1 MPFFSVTC
9 KVQLYVEVQVGMQE
23 YGMTML
29 NPNGIY
35 IKFLLKSIDHYFQ
48 FYLVYLSAR
57 YDYIPQL
64 TQESFPVF
72 RKKNVFGLILS
83 RSPIKA

>member
-1 MPFFSVTC
+1 MQV
-9 KVQLYVEVQVGMQE
+9 YVEVQVGMQE

-48 FYLVYLSAR
+48 FYLVYLSALF

-64 TQESFPVF
+64 TQVSFPVF
-72 RKKNVFGLILS
+72 EKKMSL
-83 RSPIKA
+83 A